1 MATTIQELTKLL
13 KKENKTINSEN
24 LIQKAVSGGKHSFD
38 IITLVHNTEIE
49 FYKKKI
55 TKLENEIA
63 SLKKINIK

>member
-49 FYKKKI
+49 FYKKKSQ
-55 TKLENEIA
+55 N
-63 SLKKINIK
+63 